1 MKIIDAHAH
10 IFIPEAFEDVPS
22 KYSND
27 VPKITNLEKNHV
39 KMKIGDKIINNLPLA
54 LFSVND
60 RLQQMNQENIDMQLL
75 SMYPALFFYNLD
87 AEEANLLI
95 QKHNDAILN
104 LTKDYKGYF
113 MGLGTVPLQDVDK
126 AIKELERIIKLGLV
140 GVEVGSNVNGA
151 LLGESK
157 FFPFFETAEKLNA
170 LLFVHPSNPIG
181 SEKIKSFKLDVY
193 VGNACDTTLA
203 IASMMFNGMF
213 DKFPKLKIYF
223 AHGGGFLPYQ
233 IGRLNDAY
241 LVEENIRKQIHNPPS
256 YYLSKIFVDTVVY
269 DFKALE
275 FLVRQMPIENVLL
288 GSDSPMDMLD
298 KDIVNKIRQLEISEE
313 KKEEILGKNVKKL
326 LS

>member
-1 MKIIDAHAH
+1 MEIIDTHAH

-170 LLFVHPSNPIG
+170 LLFVHLSNPIG
-181 SEKIKSFKLDVY
+181 STLFLFMFKFSGVMGVVISGETVPTEFRGRGQGTMWAVDWFSNYAIIMIFPLWTAAYGPFTFFILEVIL
-193 VGNACDTTLA
+193 CILA
-203 IASMMFNGMF
+203 VIYIYKWLPETAGIRVEHMEELFSKKKGAS
-213 DKFPKLKIYF
+213 
-223 AHGGGFLPYQ
+223 
-233 IGRLNDAY
+233 
-241 LVEENIRKQIHNPPS
+241 S
-256 YYLSKIFVDTVVY
+256 
-269 DFKALE
+269 
-275 FLVRQMPIENVLL
+275 
-288 GSDSPMDMLD
+288 
-298 KDIVNKIRQLEISEE
+298 
-313 KKEEILGKNVKKL
+313 
-326 LS
+326 